1 MKTARELEI
10 PIRPWVPDIVG
21 IITVFIIIMPIAMLN
36 GTYTGSM
43 VEVSNTLGVYTEDIT
58 IGYYA
63 ASAGMAVSYPIVP
76 KILNAFS
83 SKSLLLADLTLQFF
97 LSWFCAR
104 QSNIEFLI
112 ISSFIIG
119 FLKGFIMLWIIRR
132 IKFIFSPNDVRS
144 EFYAYFYPLVFGGG
158 QLSMVVTALLAYHYD
173 WKYMYYFMMILLL
186 VAILSVIIFLRHDR
200 PSKPVHMS
208 ELHLREMMI
217 IATSILMLIYVITG
231 KYKVT

>member
-119 FLKGFIMLWIIRR
+119 FLKGFR
-132 IKFIFSPNDVRS
+132 
-144 EFYAYFYPLVFGGG
+144 
-158 QLSMVVTALLAYHYD
+158 
-173 WKYMYYFMMILLL
+173 
-186 VAILSVIIFLRHDR
+186 
-200 PSKPVHMS
+200 KP
-208 ELHLREMMI
+208 EHLRF
-217 IATSILMLIYVITG
+217 
-231 KYKVT
+231 